1 MIDLILS
8 REIYSPIE
16 RTYAYHAALESAVEY
31 WPNLLDCRKVEGS
44 YGTAV
49 VGDRYRW
56 RYRLKGHEIAGLLE
70 VDEVVAGQRLVFH
83 TSGGMQARFQWE
95 YLSTAHTRTRM
106 TMRLSYAIHD
116 SLPGRL
122 LDRIRIEHAVTEDMS
137 AAMDRLRDVLEE
149 GLVEKPSRKE
159 RVAPGSVLSG
169 FSSAGTPEI
178 EGEVVLQLHTAGGE
192 ISYCNGPDATGRCPD
207 VVAGRPMPCR
217 AGAITPLRGTLVDGW
232 RIAVP
237 PRDELCALCPLARVL
252 DPAARGRADQRP
264 LGDGA

>member
-44 YGTAV
+44 YGTAA

-56 RYRLKGHEIAGLLE
+56 RYRLKGHTIAGVLDI
-70 VDEVVAGQRLVFH
+70 DEAVAGERLVFH

-95 YLSTAHTRTRM
+95 YLSTAHTRTRV

-122 LDRIRIEHAVTEDMS
+122 LDRIRIEHAVTEDAT
-137 AAMDRLRDVLEE
+137 AAMDRLHDVLEE

-159 RVAPGSVLSG
+159 RVAPGSVLRD
-169 FSSAGTPEI
+169 FSSAGATGTEAD
-178 EGEVVLQLHTAGGE
+178 VVLQLLTAEGE
-192 ISYCNGPDATGRCPD
+192 IAYCNGPDATGRCPE
-207 VVAGRPMPCR
+207 VVAGRLMPCR
-217 AGAITPLRGTLVDGW
+217 AGAIAPLRGTLVDGW

-237 PRDELCALCPLARVL
+237 PRDELYTLCPLARVL
-252 DPAARGRADQRP
+252 DPAATVHADQRP
-264 LGDGA
+264 FGDGP